1 MKNEIRKP
9 LVLMIACLSLLILAG
24 CAHNP
29 FCRDYEKA
37 VKRYREDVLTFYD
50 SLSDAY
56 FILGYEYYELAGEF
70 EEKGDPERAAY
81 FQDKATIYYN
91 LSKDLKNA
99 AAETRKFSRAEE
111 Q

>member
-1 MKNEIRKP
+1 MKKYYGTCIIF
-9 LVLMIACLSLLILAG
+9 LFLTLIIFIITG

-29 FCRDYEKA
+29 FTRDYEKA

-50 SLSDAY
+50 TLSDAY

-70 EEKGDPERAAY
+70 EEKGDPEKASY

-111 Q
+111 